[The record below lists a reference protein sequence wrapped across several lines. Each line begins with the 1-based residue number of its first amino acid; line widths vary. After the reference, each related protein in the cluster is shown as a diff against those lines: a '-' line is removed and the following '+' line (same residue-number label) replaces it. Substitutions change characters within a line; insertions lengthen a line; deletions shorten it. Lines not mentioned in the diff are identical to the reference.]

1 MKLENQRCTRRGS
14 SPCVPYTVLRQCP
27 KVNDHDCDHDCD
39 AWHTRKGDVKG
50 FFLERSA
57 STECKEGNVCET
69 QHSYSAV

>member
-1 MKLENQRCTRRGS
+1 MKLENQRCTRGGR

-27 KVNDHDCDHDCD
+27 KVNDHDCD
-39 AWHTRKGDVKG
+39 AWHTRKGDARV

-69 QHSYSAV
+69 QDSYSAV